1 MPSAKRTFQLAN
13 RLGLRPAEVADV
25 LGISERTI
33 RQILPELPHLRIGS
47 AVVVPVDALRD
58 WLRDQAQQGPDR
70 IGAAVS
76 EVLEAIG
83 SPDASL
89 PD

>member
-25 LGISERTI
+25 LGISERTV
-33 RQILPELPHLRIGS
+33 RQILPDLPHFHIGTT
-47 AVVVPVDALRD
+47 VVVPVDGLRE
-58 WLRDQAQQGPDR
+58 WVRRQVQQGPDR